1 MAPAADVCGRIRRS
15 PEGNF
20 LRGIFVANW
29 GFTEQPMAAE
39 WKMKNGK
46 WKMIVCALRTI
57 LNHFRRKYHNFQFS
71 TFNFQFPNSPLNW
84 NLTNT
89 RKTNLSQNLL

>member
-1 MAPAADVCGRIRRS
+1 MGK
-15 PEGNF
+15 
-20 LRGIFVANW
+20 L

-57 LNHFRRKYHNFQFS
+57 
-71 TFNFQFPNSPLNW
+71 
-84 NLTNT
+84 
-89 RKTNLSQNLL
+89 

>member
-1 MAPAADVCGRIRRS
+1 MPR
-15 PEGNF
+15 NF
-20 LRGIFVANW
+20 YPIVLIILPWATTHVKRHKL
-29 GFTEQPMAAE
+29 GFSAQPMAAK

-71 TFNFQFPNSPLNW
+71 IVNFPLR
-84 NLTNT
+84 NT
-89 RKTNLSQNLL
+89 SLN